1 MQMKP
6 NIAIFFRS
14 LEYMGGIERVIV
26 ELASIFQRGD
36 YNIIL
41 LTDIEI
47 CKLKEKVSVLYKTLS
62 TDATIRVSQWGEII
76 KQHNIKFV
84 IIHDA
89 SHPLVVKDINTIH
102 KNNAKVILNIHF
114 SFPSPIL
121 FNEAY
126 NSYKINREVGKLCD
140 AVATVSKIDEYWWK
154 GLECNAFHVQNP
166 FVNNAKLYNTDKEDN
181 TLIWVGRHVEQ
192 KQLDEALY
200 TFKIIK
206 DSIPDAKL
214 LIVGGCGKTK
224 KLRKLTKKLGIYN
237 NIEFYAERTDI
248 SDLYQRASLHILTS
262 ITESFCL
269 VIAEAKSY
277 GIPTVMYEI
286 PFLELVQG
294 ENNGLIQV
302 PRFNR
307 EELANAVINLLSD
320 KKRLKE
326 YGIKATESIKPFN
339 NNAVLKSWEKI
350 FFSLENNVKDKEAS
364 EDKKYYQI
372 IIKEIYEAWNYH
384 AKKNIWK
391 IDFFDNIERFLGVS
405 AKRIINGLMK
415 YVISPIKIIK
425 NKL

>member
-1 MQMKP
+1 MKR

-26 ELASIFQRGD
+26 ELTSIFQRANYD
-36 YNIIL
+36 IVL

-47 CKLKEKVSVLYKTLS
+47 CKLKEKISVPYKTLS
-62 TDATIRVSQWGEII
+62 TDVTIRETQWEEII
-76 KQHNIKFV
+76 KQNNIKDV

-89 SHPLVVKDINTIH
+89 SHPLVVNDINIIH

-126 NSYKINREVGKLCD
+126 NSYKRNKEIGQLCD
-140 AVATVSKIDEYWWK
+140 AVATVSKIDSYWWR
-154 GLECNAFHVQNP
+154 GLDCNAFHVQNP
-166 FVNNAKLYNTDKEDN
+166 FVNNAKQNNIDKEDN
-181 TLIWVGRHVEQ
+181 TLIWVGRHVEA
-192 KQLDEALY
+192 KQMNEALY

-206 DSIPDAKL
+206 DSIPNAKL
-214 LIVGGCGKTK
+214 LVVGGCGETK
-224 KLRKLTKKLGIYN
+224 KLRKLTNNLEIYN

-248 SDLYQRASLHILTS
+248 TDLYQRASLHILTS

-277 GIPTVMYEI
+277 RIPTVMYEI

-302 PRFNR
+302 SRFNR
-307 EELANAVINLLSD
+307 EELANVAINLLSD
-320 KKRLKE
+320 KKKLKE
-326 YGIKATESIKPFN
+326 YSIQAIESIKPFN
-339 NNAVLKSWEKI
+339 DNSVLKSWENI
-350 FFSLENNVKDKEAS
+350 FVSLENGIDHKELS
-364 EDKKYYQI
+364 EKEKYYHI
-372 IIKEIYEAWNYH
+372 IIKELYDAWNYH
-384 AKKNIWK
+384 SNKNVWK
-391 IDFFDNIERFLGVS
+391 IDFFDNIERFLGFS
-405 AKRIINGLMK
+405 AKNIINGFMK
-415 YVISPIKIIK
+415 YIISPIKSIK